1 MHASI
6 AARTH
11 RPRLRCV
18 GRTIWWQWW
27 HRVDAALS
35 DGSSTR
41 AESTGA
47 GVFVGEHGV
56 QATGREAVTLQ
67 QVAAAAEVHV
77 STVSRA
83 LDPAKASLVSEATRV
98 RVAKAVED
106 LGYRP
111 HLIAS
116 QLRRGQ
122 THTVGVVVPE
132 LDNPLYAPLVRGVT
146 HSLEQQG
153 YMPLVADTQDDH
165 DRLRRI
171 MAHLWNRRVD
181 AIITSAPR
189 VQDREAIEDVAAQG
203 TPVVLVVRTLPGS
216 GLPTIAHDDRGGGRL
231 AAEHLINLG
240 HRRLL
245 QLKGPQ
251 DVTPFI
257 NRARGFAEAARKHD
271 VELATFDEC
280 AQRPTV
286 DEGFQLMMAALARHE
301 VLPTGVFVH
310 NDVMA
315 LGALDALRNA
325 GLWCPDDLSVV
336 AYNDNFYA
344 AHARPSLTSLRLPSY
359 DMGQL
364 AGAMAID
371 HIERPDDAKAT
382 AATYP
387 VLLKRES
394 TGPPPTP

>member
-1 MHASI
+1 MGENGV
-6 AARTH
+6 RT
-11 RPRLRCV
+11 
-18 GRTIWWQWW
+18 
-27 HRVDAALS
+27 
-35 DGSSTR
+35 
-41 AESTGA
+41 
-47 GVFVGEHGV
+47 
-56 QATGREAVTLQ
+56 TGREAVTLQ
-67 QVAAAAEVHV
+67 QVAAAAGLHV

-83 LDPAKASLVSEATRV
+83 LDPSKAALVSEETRV
-98 RVAKAVED
+98 RVAKAADD

-132 LDNPLYAPLVRGVT
+132 LDNPVYAPLVRGVT
-146 HSLEQQG
+146 HSLELQG

-181 AIITSAPR
+181 AIITSAQR
-189 VQDREAIEDVAAQG
+189 VQDREAIDDVAAQG
-203 TPVVLVVRTLPGS
+203 TPIVLVLRTLPGS

-231 AAEHLINLG
+231 AAEHLIGLG

-251 DVTPFI
+251 DVTPFVD
-257 NRARGFAEAARKHD
+257 RAQGFAEAARKHD
-271 VELATFDEC
+271 VELVTFDEC
-280 AQRPTV
+280 AHRPSV
-286 DEGFQLMMAALARHE
+286 DEGFQLMMAALARHQS
-301 VLPTGVFVH
+301 LPTGVFVH

-325 GLWCPDDLSVV
+325 DFSCPNDVSVV

-344 AHARPSLTSLRLPSY
+344 AYARPSLTSLRMPSY

-371 HIERPDDAKAT
+371 HIERPDDAEASV
-382 AATYP
+382 ATYP

-394 TGPPPTP
+394 TGPPPTS